1 MYCKMNTIIKSQA
14 EIEDCLHQFK
24 PKMDVWGIFLLNR
37 KQNLEAAIRLHLH
50 ETERLEIPRNLVP
63 DDYVETFIDAL
74 SYGEMRVFGRD
85 YNDTELYIKIS
96 LGRPNSN
103 TICISFQEAEYP
115 INYALKN
122 KEDEQ

>member
-1 MYCKMNTIIKSQA
+1 M
-14 EIEDCLHQFK
+14 EIL
-24 PKMDVWGIFLLNR
+24 
-37 KQNLEAAIRLHLH
+37 
-50 ETERLEIPRNLVP
+50 RNLVP
-63 DDYVETFIDAL
+63 DDYVETIIDAL
-74 SYGEMRVFGRD
+74 SYGEMLVFGRD

-103 TICISFQEAEYP
+103 TICISFHEAEYT

>member
-1 MYCKMNTIIKSQA
+1 MNTIIKSQA
-14 EIEDCLHQFK
+14 EIEDFLHQFK
-24 PKMDVWGIFLLNR
+24 PKMDVWGIFFLNR

-50 ETERLEIPRNLVP
+50 ETERLEILRNLVP
-63 DDYVETFIDAL
+63 DDYVETIIDAL
-74 SYGEMRVFGRD
+74 SYGEMWVFGRD

-103 TICISFQEAEYP
+103 TICISFHEAEYP